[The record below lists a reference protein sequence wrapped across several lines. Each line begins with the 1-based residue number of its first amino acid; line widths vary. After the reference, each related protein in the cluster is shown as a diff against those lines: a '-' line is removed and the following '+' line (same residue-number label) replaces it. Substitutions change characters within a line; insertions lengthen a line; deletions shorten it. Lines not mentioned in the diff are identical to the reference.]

1 MVPPAG
7 EEHLLGAVLFLG
19 IGLYQG
25 QTGQFGG
32 PRLTVPRDEVVVLKG
47 QCTAVSPAK
56 GVHLGQQVVHQVRWT
71 AVQWQSHQQ
80 QEDQSCNKR
89 QLLWQMNRYR
99 SSHRVPAFILDEGSI
114 LAVYMALAD
123 VVASMY
129 NSSRWYRWYG
139 GEPPR
144 EVLAEFGVF
153 TQLVWYGSRYLA
165 VGCAYNRRDGQREMV
180 LGFSP
185 AGNVVGGYARNVFP
199 PAYQPGPNN
208 NGDGGNV
215 TPDRNTV
222 PNDDDRRVP
231 DDNQVLPYYATL
243 KAQFL
248 AGNSKFDPPEPPVY
262 FTLVHKIFRPD
273 QDGSKVAEEIY
284 QMGADYPFYC
294 KEPPEEARQKYS
306 QFTQLIWRSTKHI
319 AIGCDDNQ
327 KTGERHSAIITS
339 DEPGNQKGDYT
350 NNVLPHEGCN

>member
-1 MVPPAG
+1 MQKLKNKKKYKKPPRSLAQIISLSNY
-7 EEHLLGAVLFLG
+7 HFFKMNLIIISTFLLILIGA
-19 IGLYQG
+19 
-25 QTGQFGG
+25 
-32 PRLTVPRDEVVVLKG
+32 
-47 QCTAVSPAK
+47 
-56 GVHLGQQVVHQVRWT
+56 
-71 AVQWQSHQQ
+71 SHQQ

-114 LAVYMALAD
+114 LAVYSQQLAEYKASYRRSPPQELPYGQYGKTEIRFNPRQSGLAD

-199 PAYQPGPNN
+199 PAYRPEQNT

-215 TPDRNTV
+215 TPDRNTI

-231 DDNQVLPYYATL
+231 DDNRSN
-243 KAQFL
+243 
-248 AGNSKFDPPEPPVY
+248 GGGDDRNS
-262 FTLVHKIFRPD
+262 FRPY
-273 QDGSKVAEEIY
+273 E
-284 QMGADYPFYC
+284 
-294 KEPPEEARQKYS
+294 
-306 QFTQLIWRSTKHI
+306 
-319 AIGCDDNQ
+319 
-327 KTGERHSAIITS
+327 
-339 DEPGNQKGDYT
+339 
-350 NNVLPHEGCN
+350 

>member
-1 MVPPAG
+1 MN
-7 EEHLLGAVLFLG
+7 LLISSTFLLLILLIGA
-19 IGLYQG
+19 
-25 QTGQFGG
+25 
-32 PRLTVPRDEVVVLKG
+32 
-47 QCTAVSPAK
+47 
-56 GVHLGQQVVHQVRWT
+56 
-71 AVQWQSHQQ
+71 SHQQ

-114 LAVYMALAD
+114 LAVYSQQLAEYKASYRRSPPQELPYGQYGKTEIRFNPRQSGLAD

-208 NGDGGNV
+208 NNGNGNGDGGNV

-231 DDNQVLPYYATL
+231 DDNRN
-243 KAQFL
+243 
-248 AGNSKFDPPEPPVY
+248 GGGDDRNS
-262 FTLVHKIFRPD
+262 FRPY
-273 QDGSKVAEEIY
+273 E
-284 QMGADYPFYC
+284 
-294 KEPPEEARQKYS
+294 
-306 QFTQLIWRSTKHI
+306 
-319 AIGCDDNQ
+319 
-327 KTGERHSAIITS
+327 
-339 DEPGNQKGDYT
+339 
-350 NNVLPHEGCN
+350 